1 MSKNFLLVLAFV
13 FALIS
18 VNSLSPNQRLKN
30 KYRQESFLESRLTDG
45 PDPDT
50 NVNTLKEEGSF
61 YQGTDGEGPEIAE
74 NKESES
80 QAFILKDQTEF
91 NDEGDDGPTAD
102 DQLGAFAENNEDD
115 GPIADEQLKSLVEEN
130 EDDGPVS
137 DEDEQIGS
145 FVENDFD
152 DGPNPDNS
160 SNSEET
166 FLEEKATL
174 QEMLMQIQEE
184 KAELKKMM
192 KKTKALLQEKKQM
205 KKNN

>member
-30 KYRQESFLESRLTDG
+30 KYRQESFLESRLKDG
-45 PDPDT
+45 PDSNT

-61 YQGTDGEGPEIAE
+61 YQGTDEEGPEIAE
-74 NKESES
+74 NEESES
-80 QAFILKDQTEF
+80 QTFILKEQTEF
-91 NDEGDDGPTAD
+91 TDDGDDGPTVD
-102 DQLGAFAENNEDD
+102 DQLGAFVESDEDD

-137 DEDEQIGS
+137 DEDDQIES
-145 FVENDFD
+145 FVEEDFD
-152 DGPNPDNS
+152 DGPNPDNN
-160 SNSEET
+160 SNEES

-174 QEMLMQIQEE
+174 QDILMKIQEE

-192 KKTKALLQEKKQM
+192 KETKALLQEKEQNE
-205 KKNN
+205 KNN